1 MGRDATNRPLYES
14 VKRQAKRKFAAWP
27 SARAS
32 QWLVA
37 EYRRRGGRFSGS
49 TSGGL
54 GRWQREAWRN
64 LCHPSLPPCGGKG
77 TQVCRPS
84 VRVSSKTPMPLAHR
98 VSPAQ
103 RRRLCSAKRRNPR
116 ARLSF
121 TR

>member
-1 MGRDATNRPLYES
+1 MGRTPLDKVLYDRIKAE
-14 VKRQAKRKFAAWP
+14 AKRKFVAWP

-37 EYRRRGGRFSGS
+37 EYKRRGGRYFGS
-49 TSGGL
+49 TGGGL
-54 GRWQREAWRN
+54 ARWQREVWKN
-64 LCHPSLPPCGGKG
+64 LCDPRLPPCGGKG

-84 VRVSSKTPMPLAHR
+84 VRISSRTPTPLAHR

-103 RRRLCSAKRRNPR
+103 RRRLCAAKRRDPR

-121 TR
+121 SW